1 MNTFQLECFL
11 AVAENLSF
19 ARAAQQLHITQPAV
33 TQQIKA
39 LEKELNVKL
48 FARST
53 RSVKL
58 TREGAVFLYDSRHI
72 LSIARRMTD
81 RFATTESS
89 TMKFL
94 SVGSYNYICLFLM
107 ISVMKSL
114 KAQFPLLHPRLQVL
128 PFNHIYRLLD
138 DEELDAVIAFREDS
152 SARMKAIYQELT
164 KTPLVCLCPRT
175 SPLSKRESLTLKD
188 LAKELLVLFAPTR
201 APYHIGKIHGELMAN
216 RQPGDFYF
224 CESEQAIMV
233 LVSAGYGVSVLP
245 EILVPRNAGVA
256 AIPIRDCPPLSFGV
270 YYKST
275 ENNPILQ
282 EFITGIRASFQKKLL
297 LPSEAIAPADRLGG

>member
-39 LEKELNVKL
+39 LEKELNAKL

-81 RFATTESS
+81 RFAAAESS

-94 SVGSYNYICLFLM
+94 SVGCYNYICLFLM
-107 ISVMKSL
+107 IPVMESL
-114 KAQFPLLHPRLQVL
+114 KAQFPMLHPRLPVL

-138 DEELDAVIAFREDS
+138 DEELDAVVAFREDS
-152 SARMKAIYQELT
+152 SVRVRAAYQELT
-164 KTPLVCLCPRT
+164 QTPLVCLCPPD
-175 SPLSKRESLTLKD
+175 SPLAQREIG
-188 LAKELLVLFAPTR
+188 R
-201 APYHIGKIHGELMAN
+201 AH
-216 RQPGDFYF
+216 
-224 CESEQAIMV
+224 V
-233 LVSAGYGVSVLP
+233 
-245 EILVPRNAGVA
+245 
-256 AIPIRDCPPLSFGV
+256 
-270 YYKST
+270 
-275 ENNPILQ
+275 
-282 EFITGIRASFQKKLL
+282 
-297 LPSEAIAPADRLGG
+297 

>member
-39 LEKELNVKL
+39 LEKELNAKL

-81 RFATTESS
+81 RFAAAESS

-94 SVGSYNYICLFLM
+94 SVGCYNYICLFLM
-107 ISVMKSL
+107 IPVMESL
-114 KAQFPLLHPRLQVL
+114 KAQFPMLHPRLPVL

-138 DEELDAVIAFREDS
+138 DEELDAVVAFREDS
-152 SARMKAIYQELT
+152 SVRVRAAYQELT
-164 KTPLVCLCPRT
+164 QTPLVCLCPPD
-175 SPLSKRESLTLKD
+175 SPLAQRESLSLKD
-188 LAKELLVLFAPTR
+188 LEQELLVLFNPTR
-201 APYHIGKIHGELMAN
+201 APYHIGRIHGELMTN
-216 RQPGDFYF
+216 RQPGEFYF

-233 LVSAGYGVSVLP
+233 LVAAGYGVSILP
-245 EILVPRNAGVA
+245 KILVPQNTRVV
-256 AIPIRDCPPLSFGV
+256 AIPLEDCAPLSFGI
-270 YYKST
+270 YYKSM
-275 ENNPILQ
+275 ENNPTLQ
-282 EFITGIRASFQKKLL
+282 EFIGGMRATFQKKRP
-297 LPSEAIAPADRLGG
+297 LPPPADDYQEVGQ